1 MTRASDTTDRI
12 LAKIKNNKVIAI
24 LIVGGVIVLALATT
38 ADSVVRLVDFV
49 SRIRG
54 TASEQIRTD
63 DAGPTIA
70 LQLDCRTEVLPVQ
83 VDARSRIHILG
94 ATPSFGNGLIEYLT
108 GDDET
113 LSYLLN
119 PPRFGQLAYRC
130 EMSNLM
136 DSTVVSVSMIFQ
148 VGFREVISNGQ
159 TAAASGND
167 IPEYSHT
174 HDVSISRI
182 DGRDTFTFY
191 IINHS
196 EYFAT
201 VTLPE
206 EASLEG
212 PDISGRVETRLMPT
226 SKNGGQLV
234 MLPPRPQG
242 EAIRPEEVPQE
253 PEEVPSRTSA
263 DAPEEERPSIQIEQ
277 RSEGDNSPNTT
288 IIGDNN
294 EVSINP
300 DPTRPVVT
308 YFYNGN
314 QRISQPWL
322 IRDNPDNPAFRA
334 FPAIR
339 EASQKHDWN
348 LLLRLTDDAIQETP
362 VWLTPYLYK
371 AEAQAN
377 LGHIQ
382 EAIELLEFALAEA
395 AGNQDYE
402 LLIQQA
408 MELREKIRQGT
419 GR

>member
-1 MTRASDTTDRI
+1 MS
-12 LAKIKNNKVIAI
+12 
-24 LIVGGVIVLALATT
+24 
-38 ADSVVRLVDFV
+38 LVDFV
-49 SRIRG
+49 LRIRG
-54 TASEQIRTD
+54 TVSEQIGTD
-63 DAGPTIA
+63 DGGPTIA
-70 LQLDCRTEVLPVQ
+70 LQLDCRTEFLPVQ
-83 VDARSRIHILG
+83 VDSRSRIYILA
-94 ATPSFGNGLIEYLT
+94 ATPSFGNGLIEYFT
-108 GDDET
+108 GDDES

-136 DSTVVSVSMIFQ
+136 ESTVVAVSMIFQ

-159 TAAASGND
+159 AGAASGND

-191 IINHS
+191 IINQS
-196 EYFAT
+196 EYFAI
-201 VTLPE
+201 VTPPE

-212 PDISGRVETRLMPT
+212 PDISGSVETPLMPT
-226 SKNGGQLV
+226 SQNGGQLV
-234 MLPPRPQG
+234 MLPPQPQG
-242 EAIRPEEVPQE
+242 EAIRPAEVPQE
-253 PEEVPSRTSA
+253 PEEAGRTST
-263 DAPEEERPSIQIEQ
+263 DAPEYERPIIQIEQ
-277 RSEGDNSPNTT
+277 HSEGDNSPNTT
-288 IIGDNN
+288 ILGDNN

-314 QRISQPWL
+314 QRISQPGL

-339 EASQKHDWN
+339 EASEKHDWN

-371 AEAQAN
+371 AAAQAN
-377 LGHIQ
+377 LGQIQ

-408 MELREKIRQGT
+408 TELREKIRQVT
-419 GR
+419 SR